1 MAKYIELNS
10 HTYSCNKRKKG
21 FIGNYCELNPEIFVL
36 VLCGEFIVL
45 KTPSCNIYGSMI
57 DYIEPMINNVIESKS
72 IELDFKIGSINRAIL
87 DRDLRE
93 LRIRGVELNKY
104 YEEVN
109 FCYSNVTTNY
119 YLISEME
126 LNYSK
131 VSIYNDKLN
140 KSYLEIKEKIKGT
153 QNEKYILNSIDE
165 LFEINLINDW
175 STDLERV
182 KTVDILIKKLKKN
195 ATSKH

>member
-10 HTYSCNKRKKG
+10 HTYSCTKSKKG
-21 FIGNYCELNPEIFVL
+21 FMGNYCELNPEIFVF
-36 VLCGEFIVL
+36 VLDAEFVVL
-45 KTPSCNIYGSMI
+45 KSPKCNIYGSDI
-57 DYIEPMINNVIESKS
+57 DYIEPIINSIINSKTS
-72 IELDFKIGSINRAIL
+72 KLDFKIRQINRSIK
-87 DRDLRE
+87 DEDFRN

-104 YEEVN
+104 YQEVN
-109 FCYSNVTTNY
+109 FCYSNATTNY

-131 VSIYNDKLN
+131 VCIYNDKLN

-153 QNEKYILNSIDE
+153 HNEKYILNSIDE
-165 LFEINLINDW
+165 LFKINWINDW

-182 KTVDILIKKLKKN
+182 KTVDILIKKLN
-195 ATSKH
+195 GT